1 MCVQV
6 VAFLQRDCCG
16 FKGFPSGSVV
26 KSLPTNAGDAGSI
39 PGSGRSPG
47 GENGNPLQF
56 SCLGNPMDRG
66 TWWAMVHEVKKEWE
80 VNRHVCAYTQVGSG
94 VYSKTRNSVPV
105 NTTSS
110 GKRIFGGVIS

>member
-1 MCVQV
+1 
-6 VAFLQRDCCG
+6 
-16 FKGFPSGSVV
+16 
-26 KSLPTNAGDAGSI
+26 
-39 PGSGRSPG
+39 
-47 GENGNPLQF
+47 
-56 SCLGNPMDRG
+56 
-66 TWWAMVHEVKKEWE
+66 MVYEVKKEWE

>member
-6 VAFLQRDCCG
+6 VAYLQRDCCG

-26 KSLPTNAGDAGSI
+26 KSLPANAGDAGLI

-56 SCLGNPMDRG
+56 SCLGNPVDRG
-66 TWWAMVHEVKKEWE
+66 AWWTMVHEVKKEWE
-80 VNRHVCAYTQVGSG
+80 VNRHMCAHTQVGSG